1 MADSNTSIDGKAPE
15 MAIKSSVHTK
25 AAGGNPQ
32 ALAASLDV
40 GKKALF
46 SSTIGS
52 ATGYGKTKTEDIRD
66 KGTYHESLD
75 GTFEVINAETGQSV
89 MSSAL
94 YAPAAIHEQLVGI
107 LKGTPGATVKIAY
120 ESYVCRGGTA
130 GFTWEHVLK
139 TDNSGV
145 VDALAEMRSL
155 LTKKA
160 PVKELP
166 KPVDTAVELPK
177 KTSKGA

>member
-1 MADSNTSIDGKAPE
+1 MVSDNAERVKIMT
-15 MAIKSSVHTK
+15 AIKSSVHIK

-66 KGTYHESLD
+66 KGTYHDSLD
-75 GTFEVINAETGQSV
+75 GTFEVINAETGESV
-89 MSSAL
+89 MSSAM
-94 YAPAAIHEQLVGI
+94 YAPPAIHEQIVGI
-107 LKGTPGATVKIAY
+107 LKGTPGATVKIAF

-139 TDNSGV
+139 TDSAGV
-145 VDALAEMRSL
+145 VDALAEMRAL
-155 LTKKA
+155 LTTKKA

-166 KPVDTAVELPK
+166 KPVDTIAELPK
-177 KTSKGA
+177 KGGKGA